1 MSHWDGHVGG
11 NKEKEVQL
19 MHSLRCT
26 SLWHNYLLFADFP
39 RGTRNIITYRM
50 NFIQFIIVFV
60 MFRSRS

>member
-1 MSHWDGHVGG
+1 
-11 NKEKEVQL
+11 VQL